1 MKYEIQVNKK
11 RFFLML
17 GLSVLF
23 VVSGVLPFLGVGL
36 REYRKY
42 VPVFH
47 DVIFIVVIIFFGF
60 TALIYLKMILSTKPV
75 VSISEKGICDNISF
89 GMIEWGDVAGFRK
102 VRVQKQDYIL
112 ILLENPEKYIE
123 KFNFFKQKW
132 LSLNLKQYGTP
143 VMIHTGNL
151 KIDQEELLNIVR
163 KEWAEY
169 KRNKRE

>member
-1 MKYEIQVNKK
+1 M
-11 RFFLML
+11 FS
-17 GLSVLF
+17 LSILF
-23 VVSGVLPFLGVGL
+23 VVLGFLPFLGVGL

-47 DVIFIVVIIFFGF
+47 DVIFITVIIFFGF

-75 VSISEKGICDNISF
+75 ISISEKGICDNVFF
-89 GMIEWGDVAGFRK
+89 GLIEWENVAGFRK

-112 ILLENPEKYIE
+112 ILLETPEKYIE

-132 LSLNLKQYGTP
+132 LNFNLKQYGTP
-143 VMIHTGNL
+143 VIIHTGNL

-163 KEWAEY
+163 KEWTEY

>member
-1 MKYEIQVNKK
+1 MKYEIKANK
-11 RFFLML
+11 RRSFLMFS
-17 GLSVLF
+17 LSILF
-23 VVSGVLPFLGVGL
+23 VVLGFLPFLGVGL

-42 VPVFH
+42 VHVFH

-60 TALIYLKMILSTKPV
+60 TALIYLKIILSTKPTL
-75 VSISEKGICDNISF
+75 SISEKGICDNVFF
-89 GMIEWGDVAGFRK
+89 GLIEWEDVAGFRK
-102 VRVQKQDYIL
+102 LRVQKQDYIL

-143 VMIHTGNL
+143 VMIHTENL
-151 KIDQEELLNIVR
+151 KIDQEELLNIVQ

-169 KRNKRE
+169 KRNRRE

>member
-1 MKYEIQVNKK
+1 MKYEIKANK
-11 RFFLML
+11 RRSFLMFS
-17 GLSVLF
+17 LSMLF
-23 VVSGVLPFLGVGL
+23 VVLGILPFLGVGL

-47 DVIFIVVIIFFGF
+47 DMIFIVVIIFFGF

-75 VSISEKGICDNISF
+75 ISISEKGICDNVFF
-89 GMIEWGDVAGFRK
+89 GLIEWEDVAGFRK

-112 ILLENPEKYIE
+112 ILLETPEKYIE

-132 LSLNLKQYGTP
+132 LSLNIKQYGTP

-151 KIDQEELLNIVR
+151 KIEQEELLNIVR

>member
-1 MKYEIQVNKK
+1 MM
-11 RFFLML
+11 FS
-17 GLSVLF
+17 LSILF
-23 VVSGVLPFLGVGL
+23 VVLGFLPFLGTEL
-36 REYRKY
+36 RGYRKY

-60 TALIYLKMILSTKPV
+60 TALIYLKMILTTKPV
-75 VSISEKGICDNISF
+75 ISISEKGICDNVSF
-89 GMIEWGDVAGFRK
+89 GMIEWEDVAGFRK
-102 VRVQKQDYIL
+102 AKIQKHDYVL
-112 ILLENPEKYIE
+112 ILLENPEKYIG

-132 LSLNLKQYGTP
+132 LNFNLKQYGTP

-169 KRNKRE
+169 KRNKKNDFKSNIE

>member
-1 MKYEIQVNKK
+1 MKYEIKANK
-11 RFFLML
+11 RRSFLMFC
-17 GLSVLF
+17 LSMLF
-23 VVSGVLPFLGVGL
+23 VVLGVLPFLGVGL

-60 TALIYLKMILSTKPV
+60 TALIYLKMILNTKPV
-75 VSISEKGICDNISF
+75 ISISEKGICDNVFF
-89 GMIEWGDVAGFRK
+89 GMIEWEDVAGFRK

-132 LSLNLKQYGTP
+132 LNFNLKQYGTP
-143 VMIHTGNL
+143 VMIHTVNL